1 MDKSLVIIHALVI
14 CNQQVL
20 FGNGITWHGNG
31 ITSVTIVVIQQEN
44 TNLNFCLLVCQFTEN
59 NTFIFWCHF
68 MYNIHC
74 FELCISTYCAHSSST
89 ILDHLSIW
97 GSGSTLTRSLSTES
111 MSPMSGHTYLPKP
124 TVFVVLGFQNKPDK
138 VPSLQWPEYLTTN
151 YSLEVLVDKATGSSS
166 RLTDPFCAI
175 QICVLLTTLINSIV
189 TFTVTSPLK

>member
-1 MDKSLVIIHALVI
+1 M
-14 CNQQVL
+14 

-74 FELCISTYCAHSSST
+74 FELCIWTYCTHSSST
-89 ILDHLSIW
+89 ILVHLSIC
-97 GSGSTLTRSLSTES
+97 GSGSIITRSLSTEY

-124 TVFVVLGFQNKPDK
+124 TTFVVLGFQD
-138 VPSLQWPEYLTTN
+138 LQTKYHNFSGQNTSQPTTR
-151 YSLEVLVDKATGSSS
+151 LKFKLVNKATGLSS
-166 RLTDPFCAI
+166 RLTGPFRNI
-175 QICVLLTTLINSIV
+175 QICVLFTTVINSIV

>member
-1 MDKSLVIIHALVI
+1 MDKRLVIIHALII

-31 ITSVTIVVIQQEN
+31 ITSVTIVVIQEN

-68 MYNIHC
+68 MYNIYC
-74 FELCISTYCAHSSST
+74 FELCISTYCAQSSST

-97 GSGSTLTRSLSTES
+97 GSGSKITRES
-111 MSPMSGHTYLPKP
+111 FHWIYVTNVRPHIYLPKP
-124 TVFVVLGFQNKPDK
+124 TAKAFVVLGFQNIPDK

-151 YSLEVLVDKATGSSS
+151 YSLEV
-166 RLTDPFCAI
+166 
-175 QICVLLTTLINSIV
+175 
-189 TFTVTSPLK
+189 